1 MIHNYP
7 YTDFHELNLDYIMK
21 LARESLGIHLEVV
34 GNKLQLKND
43 LGDVI
48 SNVTISYATKAEQ
61 DKDGKDIEAYIY
73 DAGVN
78 GRAIVFTRGNN
89 DTEVIPFPEDA
100 VTDKNGKDITTYVA
114 NVSFSGE
121 NLVVTYGDNTS
132 YSFKCPYAIKAQ
144 KDANGK
150 DIETYMATVT
160 VVGNALVFKDGAG
173 VTLAEIT
180 VPYATTAGEAEV
192 AEKARKDINGNA
204 FVSDYGRNLI
214 VDGNKIGIE
223 AHDGTDLNKITVPF
237 ASLST
242 DATNAIQTVTISGNN
257 IIFTTYGGAQTS
269 IQAPYAVKAQKDDLG
284 NNIKSTYVA
293 NVVNNSQTGEISF
306 MDAQGHEIVSIVPT
320 VDSAVHDS
328 LGNDI
333 TDYVKSILTS
343 PNSNFVTVTHG
354 DNTVDTLTVNYSTI
368 AWKDTYGNAIGN
380 TYCSLLTMGIDPQDG
395 EPIVIG
401 WNGET
406 PKAEIF
412 RLKVQAV
419 SAQKDGDGNI
429 ITETYGASLSYDPT
443 GDKVSLLNAE
453 GNEISYI
460 NIDDASGS
468 VIDNIVEDADGKV
481 TSMDIDGNTY
491 EFSTGVGVDSFVYDD
506 INGDYELGLSDG
518 TTLSANAPKLNKL
531 ADVDTTGIVHGDT
544 LVTDMS
550 VSPAKW
556 VPAKLYNPVG
566 AWVLLYTTHTAAG
579 TNVATSMN
587 TAGNVF
593 NSNGMTFDRAYNDR
607 TGASMTSGISI
618 EDMLE
623 EGPVMVILKQ
633 AVGTVNGIAVCYEG
647 FISSTDTI
655 GGEYKH
661 YVEIV
666 PKIEYLVSNGATEQ
680 DGRRYRIALN
690 DDGTIYSI
698 SSIVSQVMFNR
709 FVTATKQL
717 SNIVFNFSSGA
728 FTEDTSNCVEPHLLF
743 KYMFNGSP
751 LPQLIIKDNGTNV
764 YVAPKTYKVLKGT
777 TEQLLP
783 TFSSVI
789 TKMFSDTT
797 STFTVHIL
805 YENVSLSDGNTYSID
820 ASYTFKNKSM
830 VQQATN
836 TYNDFEY
843 SSAVTLTATTV

>member
-1 MIHNYP
+1 MSMFHNYP

-34 GNKLQLKND
+34 GDKLQLKND

-78 GRAIVFTRGNN
+78 GRAVVFTRGNN
-89 DTEVIPFPEDA
+89 DTEVVPFPEDA
-100 VTDKNGKDITTYVA
+100 LTDKNGKDITSYVA
-114 NVSFSGE
+114 NVAFSGE

-144 KDANGK
+144 TDANGK

-242 DATNAIQTVTISGNN
+242 NATNAIQTVTISGNN
-257 IIFTTYGGAQTS
+257 IIFTTYVGAQTS

-293 NVVNNSQTGEISF
+293 NVINNAQTGEISF

-354 DNTVDTLTVNYSTI
+354 DNTVDTLTINYSTI

-380 TYCSLLTMGIDPQDG
+380 TYCSLLTMGVDPQDG

-419 SAQKDGDGNI
+419 SAQKDGLGNVIHEYYGHSLVGVDNNTTYDISLKNAQNETLSTVQVPKTDPNKVLEIVFSSNVTDINNLAPNNISLVRVSYGIETVASPDLEDVNFYIDKYEKGCSISVLISYNNGANAIHVVPNLDTWASYSGVIAELDGNGKPLNYYTGYI
-429 ITETYGASLSYDPT
+429 YLTTWTSDPSPVAT
-443 GDKVSLLNAE
+443 APYVYTFSIAP
-453 GNEISYI
+453 I
-460 NIDDASGS
+460 AAGS
-468 VIDNIVEDADGKV
+468 VIDNIVTGGPNGEV
-481 TSMDIDGNTY
+481 SSMDIDNTTY
-491 EFSTGVGVDSFVYDD
+491 TFSTGGGGGGSGALVVTLTPFIPTNPGKLDEINVNGNFQVSLNKTYAEISVADSVVFKY
-506 INGDYELGLSDG
+506 NDG
-518 TTLSANAPKLNKL
+518 TWAWNLLPTAIYTDAKISTPELNVSL
-531 ADVDTTGIVHGDT
+531 FIVSRSTGGNKSFE
-544 LVTDMS
+544 LS
-550 VSPAKW
+550 VSPW
-556 VPAKLYNPVG
+556 G
-566 AWVLLYTTHTAAG
+566 
-579 TNVATSMN
+579 
-587 TAGNVF
+587 
-593 NSNGMTFDRAYNDR
+593 
-607 TGASMTSGISI
+607 
-618 EDMLE
+618 
-623 EGPVMVILKQ
+623 GP
-633 AVGTVNGIAVCYEG
+633 
-647 FISSTDTI
+647 STIT
-655 GGEYKH
+655 
-661 YVEIV
+661 
-666 PKIEYLVSNGATEQ
+666 
-680 DGRRYRIALN
+680 R
-690 DDGTIYSI
+690 
-698 SSIVSQVMFNR
+698 
-709 FVTATKQL
+709 
-717 SNIVFNFSSGA
+717 
-728 FTEDTSNCVEPHLLF
+728 
-743 KYMFNGSP
+743 
-751 LPQLIIKDNGTNV
+751 
-764 YVAPKTYKVLKGT
+764 KT
-777 TEQLLP
+777 
-783 TFSSVI
+783 
-789 TKMFSDTT
+789 
-797 STFTVHIL
+797 
-805 YENVSLSDGNTYSID
+805 
-820 ASYTFKNKSM
+820 
-830 VQQATN
+830 
-836 TYNDFEY
+836 
-843 SSAVTLTATTV
+843 

>member
-1 MIHNYP
+1 MFHNYP
-7 YTDFHELNLDYIMK
+7 YTDFHDLNLDYIMK

-34 GNKLQLKND
+34 GDKLQLKND

-78 GRAIVFTRGNN
+78 GRAVVFTRGNN

-100 VTDKNGKDITTYVA
+100 ITDKNGKDITSYVA
-114 NVSFSGE
+114 NVAFSGE

-144 KDANGK
+144 TDANGK

-204 FVSDYGRNLI
+204 FISDYGRNLI

-242 DATNAIQTVTISGNN
+242 NATNAIQTVTISGNN

-284 NNIKSTYVA
+284 NNIKSTYIA
-293 NVVNNSQTGEISF
+293 NVVNNAQTGEISF
-306 MDAQGHEIVSIVPT
+306 MNAQGHEIVSIVPT

-333 TDYVKSILTS
+333 TDYIKSILTS

-354 DNTVDTLTVNYSTI
+354 DNTVDTLTINYSTI

-380 TYCSLLTMGIDPQDG
+380 TYCSLLTMGVDPQDG

-419 SAQKDGDGNI
+419 SAQKDGLGNVI
-429 ITETYGASLSYDPT
+429 HQYYAHSIEYDTQTGLLNLKNAQNNVISSTSIDALTENVYLFEAESNATFDNLTSSNTSLTGIYKLPKTPNSPNLINDITAEEIRNEVDQYGARTYLELRCSGGFYEIDGASYGPIEGFVFPRVCPLLPNYDKWYDASIHVTYYNSAWEVDPDRVEIPT
-443 GDKVSLLNAE
+443 GA
-453 GNEISYI
+453 G
-460 NIDDASGS
+460 GS
-468 VIDNIVEDADGKV
+468 VIDNIVTGGPNGEV
-481 TSMDIDGNTY
+481 SSMDIDNTTYTFATGGGGGGSGALVVTITPFIPTNPGKLDEINVNGNFQVSLNKTY
-491 EFSTGVGVDSFVYDD
+491 AEIAAADSVVFKY
-506 INGDYELGLSDG
+506 NDG
-518 TTLSANAPKLNKL
+518 T
-531 ADVDTTGIVHGDT
+531 
-544 LVTDMS
+544 
-550 VSPAKW
+550 W
-556 VPAKLYNPVG
+556 
-566 AWVLLYTTHTAAG
+566 AW
-579 TNVATSMN
+579 N
-587 TAGNVF
+587 
-593 NSNGMTFDRAYNDR
+593 
-607 TGASMTSGISI
+607 
-618 EDMLE
+618 
-623 EGPVMVILKQ
+623 
-633 AVGTVNGIAVCYEG
+633 
-647 FISSTDTI
+647 
-655 GGEYKH
+655 
-661 YVEIV
+661 
-666 PKIEYLVSNGATEQ
+666 
-680 DGRRYRIALN
+680 
-690 DDGTIYSI
+690 
-698 SSIVSQVMFNR
+698 
-709 FVTATKQL
+709 
-717 SNIVFNFSSGA
+717 
-728 FTEDTSNCVEPHLLF
+728 
-743 KYMFNGSP
+743 
-751 LPQLIIKDNGTNV
+751 
-764 YVAPKTYKVLKGT
+764 
-777 TEQLLP
+777 LLP
-783 TFSSVI
+783 TAIYTNAAVSNQE
-789 TKMFSDTT
+789 
-797 STFTVHIL
+797 L
-805 YENVSLSDGNTYSID
+805 NVSLFIVSKSTGG
-820 ASYTFKNKSM
+820 NKS
-830 VQQATN
+830 
-836 TYNDFEY
+836 FELNV
-843 SSAVTLTATTV
+843 SPWSGPSTISRRT

>member
-1 MIHNYP
+1 MSMFHNYP
-7 YTDFHELNLDYIMK
+7 YTDFHDLNLDYIMK

-34 GNKLQLKND
+34 GDKLQLKND

-100 VTDKNGKDITTYVA
+100 ITDKNGKDITSYVA
-114 NVSFSGE
+114 NVAFSGE

-144 KDANGK
+144 TDANGK

-242 DATNAIQTVTISGNN
+242 NATNAIQTVTVSGNN
-257 IIFTTYGGAQTS
+257 LLFTTYGGQQFT
-269 IQAPYAVKAQKDDLG
+269 IQVPYSVKALNDDLG
-284 NNIKSTYVA
+284 NPIKSTYVA
-293 NVVNNSQTGEISF
+293 NVINNPITGEITF
-306 MDAQGHEIVSIVPT
+306 KDARGQDIVSITPV

-354 DNTVDTLTVNYSTI
+354 DNAVDTLTINYSTI

-380 TYCSLLTMGIDPQDG
+380 TYCSLLTMGVDPQDG

-419 SAQKDGDGNI
+419 SAQKDGLGNI
-429 ITETYGASLSYDPT
+429 ITETYAVSLDYDST
-443 GDKVSLLNAE
+443 DDKVSLINAE
-453 GNEISYI
+453 GNVISYI
-460 NIDDASGS
+460 NIDDATGS
-468 VIDNIVEDADGKV
+468 IIDNIVTDTDGNV
-481 TSMDIDGNTY
+481 ESIDIDGVTYTFFTSDEVQTPTYSLVWYANQHMLALEEDGVEISSVAINLELEDISDVAGNASVGQILVYTAGATNMWRPTTPLLNTLDDVNL
-491 EFSTGVGVDSFVYDD
+491 SGPTTGDILYMAGGTTHWTNKQLLLDD
-506 INGDYELGLSDG
+506 ISNANVSSAQNGQ
-518 TTLSANAPKLNKL
+518 
-531 ADVDTTGIVHGDT
+531 
-544 LVTDMS
+544 
-550 VSPAKW
+550 
-556 VPAKLYNPVG
+556 
-566 AWVLLYTTHTAAG
+566 VLTY
-579 TNVATSMN
+579 
-587 TAGNVF
+587 
-593 NSNGMTFDRAYNDR
+593 D
-607 TGASMTSGISI
+607 
-618 EDMLE
+618 
-623 EGPVMVILKQ
+623 
-633 AVGTVNGIAVCYEG
+633 
-647 FISSTDTI
+647 SSTQKWIPQTPSGGSGGSGALVVTLTPFIQPATQLDQITI
-655 GGEYKH
+655 NRNFQVTMDKTYA
-661 YVEIV
+661 EIAAADSV
-666 PKIEYLVSNGATEQ
+666 VFKY
-680 DGRRYRIALN
+680 
-690 DDGTIYSI
+690 DDGTWDW
-698 SSIVSQVMFNR
+698 
-709 FVTATKQL
+709 K
-717 SNIVFNFSSGA
+717 
-728 FTEDTSNCVEPHLLF
+728 
-743 KYMFNGSP
+743 
-751 LPQLIIKDNGTNV
+751 
-764 YVAPKTYKVLKGT
+764 
-777 TEQLLP
+777 LLP
-783 TFSSVI
+783 TAIYTNAAESYPELNVNIFIVSKATGGIKSFKLDVSPWSAPSTIYRI
-789 TKMFSDTT
+789 T
-797 STFTVHIL
+797 
-805 YENVSLSDGNTYSID
+805 
-820 ASYTFKNKSM
+820 
-830 VQQATN
+830 
-836 TYNDFEY
+836 
-843 SSAVTLTATTV
+843 

>member
-1 MIHNYP
+1 MFHNYP
-7 YTDFHELNLDYIMK
+7 YTDFHDLNLDYIMK

-34 GNKLQLKND
+34 GDKLQLKND

-78 GRAIVFTRGNN
+78 GRAVVFTRGNN

-100 VTDKNGKDITTYVA
+100 ITDKNGKDITSYVA
-114 NVSFSGE
+114 NVAFSGE

-144 KDANGK
+144 TDANGK

-242 DATNAIQTVTISGNN
+242 NATNAIQTVTISGNN

-284 NNIKSTYVA
+284 NNIKSTYIA
-293 NVVNNSQTGEISF
+293 NVINNSQTGEISF
-306 MDAQGHEIVSIVPT
+306 IDAQGHEIVSIVPT

-333 TDYVKSILTS
+333 TDYIKSILTS

-354 DNTVDTLTVNYSTI
+354 DNTVDTLTINYSTI

-380 TYCSLLTMGIDPQDG
+380 TYCSLLTMGVDPQDG
-395 EPIVIG
+395 EPVVIG

-419 SAQKDGDGNI
+419 SAQKDGLGNVIHQYYAHSLRMTNTDIDILDATGNTLDSIDLDKKLRLEDLKFVGNAVGLTNADLLHWKRIDALTGEWETLGFSNLSDGDVLTWDATNN
-429 ITETYGASLSYDPT
+429 TWYAEAPAPEVNYLYDLDDVNYVNPTNGQVLTYNSTTQLWE
-443 GDKVSLLNAE
+443 NANPAA
-453 GNEISYI
+453 G
-460 NIDDASGS
+460 GS
-468 VIDNIVEDADGKV
+468 VIDNIVTGGPNGEV
-481 TSMDIDGNTY
+481 SSMDIDNTTY
-491 EFSTGVGVDSFVYDD
+491 TFSTGGGGGGSGALVVTITPFIPTNPGKLDD
-506 INGDYELGLSDG
+506 INVNGNFQVSLNKTYAEIAAADSVVFKYNDG
-518 TTLSANAPKLNKL
+518 T
-531 ADVDTTGIVHGDT
+531 
-544 LVTDMS
+544 
-550 VSPAKW
+550 W
-556 VPAKLYNPVG
+556 
-566 AWVLLYTTHTAAG
+566 AW
-579 TNVATSMN
+579 N
-587 TAGNVF
+587 
-593 NSNGMTFDRAYNDR
+593 
-607 TGASMTSGISI
+607 
-618 EDMLE
+618 
-623 EGPVMVILKQ
+623 
-633 AVGTVNGIAVCYEG
+633 
-647 FISSTDTI
+647 
-655 GGEYKH
+655 
-661 YVEIV
+661 
-666 PKIEYLVSNGATEQ
+666 
-680 DGRRYRIALN
+680 
-690 DDGTIYSI
+690 
-698 SSIVSQVMFNR
+698 
-709 FVTATKQL
+709 
-717 SNIVFNFSSGA
+717 
-728 FTEDTSNCVEPHLLF
+728 
-743 KYMFNGSP
+743 
-751 LPQLIIKDNGTNV
+751 
-764 YVAPKTYKVLKGT
+764 
-777 TEQLLP
+777 LLP
-783 TFSSVI
+783 TAIYTNAAVSNQE
-789 TKMFSDTT
+789 
-797 STFTVHIL
+797 L
-805 YENVSLSDGNTYSID
+805 NVSLFIVSKATGG
-820 ASYTFKNKSM
+820 NKS
-830 VQQATN
+830 
-836 TYNDFEY
+836 FELNV
-843 SSAVTLTATTV
+843 SPWSGPSTISRRT